1 MASGMQVAPDHS
13 RKPLLDL
20 SPGSWTRVAVLAAL
34 GTLCCIAVA
43 FAVDSYDW
51 ETGAWRWG
59 TQPLN
64 NLIIPLLLAPPFFVY
79 LLNKQRQL
87 AIAHHELM
95 VVAATDP
102 LTACL
107 NRRAFTALVDRY
119 LDRMQEREDATQ
131 GALLIIDI
139 DHFKEIN
146 DTHGH
151 DAGDSALVR
160 IAETIRTSVR
170 ASDPV
175 GRMGGEE
182 FSVLLPSVTEERA
195 NALAE
200 NIRQRIA
207 ATELL
212 LSGRAC
218 HVSVSIGGVTF
229 ARDASFAEL
238 YRQADRRLYQAKQAG
253 RDRTLMA
260 NLATEPDKAPVH

>member
-1 MASGMQVAPDHS
+1 MASGMKVAPDHS
-13 RKPLLDL
+13 RTPLLDL
-20 SPGSWTRVAVLAAL
+20 SPGSWTRVAVLATL
-34 GTLCCIAVA
+34 GTLCCIAFA
-43 FAVDSYDW
+43 FAFDSYDW
-51 ETGAWRWG
+51 ENGMWRWG
-59 TQPLN
+59 EQPLN
-64 NLIIPLLLAPPFFVY
+64 NLIIPLLIAPPFFVY

-87 AIAHHELM
+87 AVAHHELM

-119 LDRMQEREDATQ
+119 LDRMEKQEDATQ

-139 DHFKEIN
+139 DHFKDIN

-151 DAGDSALVR
+151 DAGDNALIR
-160 IAETIRTSVR
+160 IAETIRASVR

-200 NIRQRIA
+200 NIRKRIA
-207 ATELL
+207 ATELM

-229 ARDASFAEL
+229 TRDASFGDL
-238 YRQADRRLYQAKQAG
+238 YRQADRKLYEAKQAG
-253 RDRTLMA
+253 RDRTLFV
-260 NLATEPDKAPVH
+260 NLVAQGEVPAH

>member
-1 MASGMQVAPDHS
+1 MKVAPDHS
-13 RKPLLDL
+13 RKLRLDL
-20 SPGSWTRVAVLAAL
+20 SPRSWMRVVLLTTL

-43 FAVDSYDW
+43 FIIDSHDW

-102 LTACL
+102 LTSCL

-119 LDRMQEREDATQ
+119 LDRMENQEDAAQ

-139 DHFKEIN
+139 DHFKDIN
-146 DTHGH
+146 DRFGH

-160 IAETIRTSVR
+160 IAETIRSSVR
-170 ASDPV
+170 EFDAV

-182 FSVLLPSVTEERA
+182 FSVLLPSVNEERA

-200 NIRQRIA
+200 SIRMRIA
-207 ATELL
+207 ATELE

-229 ARDASFAEL
+229 ARDASFGEL
-238 YRQADRRLYQAKQAG
+238 YRQADRKLYEAKEAG
-253 RDRTLMA
+253 RDRTLFTT
-260 NLATEPDKAPVH
+260 LAPAPDKVPIH